1 MLFLEEQQQSGNAE
15 HCCSSYIIKKGK
27 NGV

>member
-1 MLFLEEQQQSGNAE
+1 MLFLEEQQSGNAE